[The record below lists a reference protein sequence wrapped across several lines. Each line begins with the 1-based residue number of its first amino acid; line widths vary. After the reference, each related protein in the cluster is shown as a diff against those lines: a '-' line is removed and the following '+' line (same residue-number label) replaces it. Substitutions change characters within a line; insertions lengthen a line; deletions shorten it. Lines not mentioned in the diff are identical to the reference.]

1 MRRYA
6 VLSVF
11 VFLLSLFVSC
21 SLIEPSEKK
30 ASLAIGLNVSLPESS
45 FLQANSASHLL
56 QFDEEPHIEDEEFNS
71 IEYTADVTITWDGG
85 VSMGSGKIKKVM
97 MEEEGRSGN
106 KASGTVAVL
115 NLPMDKTLFAK
126 IEIKD
131 SDGEVLYSANK
142 TLILAGEITPVTIDL
157 AYSVDADGSINLK
170 PETTELLIKAEYGT
184 QKDSDT
190 SIETFNIEDGKELV
204 FTCLN
209 VDGTKITENVTYEW
223 RINGTNLNDDSTED
237 YDDTDSIAFNPKQ
250 CALVDIGGKNTV
262 ECFVKYAYVSSAK
275 TVSCSR
281 KFSFDFIEADGA
293 QYIYPISAG
302 SGELYCFDTKTKIS
316 SYLSSSNSYALKNDG
331 TFAILHNDDEGN
343 PVIDEY
349 SYQNGVYSESLT
361 TSLSELGLST
371 VIKIA
376 YATDG
381 VLWIYGCDSSYNFK
395 LIKKTSSENKTIDID
410 FKNGGFAIAGNY
422 FVYISVNN
430 YDTPISLCYRKI
442 TEDSEGNISIDGTI
456 VDEIQKSDF
465 LENRTCNIAGI
476 YPVLDTETNEY
487 KLYVLLNF
495 KKSESLGLI
504 ILTGGVA
511 VAELT
516 DTGFVFEKESDGET
530 IKIYGMISLDD
541 EDSYSEWSF
550 SSISKRVVAV
560 PTAENES
567 YSFFNPLGFYAIKE
581 DELYIPDA
589 GIYQKKD
596 SDYSCFKY
604 KSRIMKFNLKTKTA
618 SVATENPSIVIE
630 VPSSS
635 SGDPLNGCTYE
646 K

>member
-85 VSMGSGKIKKVM
+85 VSMGSGKIKRSNWQ
-97 MEEEGRSGN
+97 EELGDGN
-106 KASGTVAVL
+106 KASGTVAVI
-115 NLPMDKTLFAK
+115 NLPMNKTLFAL

-131 SDGEVLYSANK
+131 SDGDVLYSANK
-142 TLILAGEITPVTIDL
+142 TLILAGEVTPITIDL

-209 VDGTKITENVTYEW
+209 ADGTKITENVTYEW

-281 KFSFDFIEADGA
+281 MFAFNFTEADSA
-293 QYIYPISAG
+293 QYIYPKKAG
-302 SGELYCFDTKTKIS
+302 SGELYCYDTRTKTS
-316 SYLSSSNSYALKNDG
+316 SYFIDPNLYAFKDSTFTFLDSEYDSDSSTYSYK
-331 TFAILHNDDEGN
+331 I
-343 PVIDEY
+343 IEY
-349 SYQNGVYSESLT
+349 SYVNGVYSE
-361 TSLSELGLST
+361 TSSTPISNYGLSSAS
-371 VIKIA
+371 KAA
-376 YATDG
+376 YDTDG
-381 VLWIYGCDSSYNFK
+381 YLWIYG
-395 LIKKTSSENKTIDID
+395 
-410 FKNGGFAIAGNY
+410 KNGENNDCFVKIMGSEYKSVTYTISNSRFAIADKY
-422 FVYISVNN
+422 FVYVDTDDQTLNCKQIN
-430 YDTPISLCYRKI
+430 YT
-442 TEDSEGNISIDGTI
+442 EGNPSFDTEIIDSKTI
-456 VDEIQKSDF
+456 TALGK
-465 LENRTCNIAGI
+465 TCYIVGI
-476 YPVLDTETNEY
+476 YPVKNGDIYKIYVLVNFIDYANGLSAEEGSTDTITGGIAVAAITET
-487 KLYVLLNF
+487 
-495 KKSESLGLI
+495 
-504 ILTGGVA
+504 
-511 VAELT
+511 
-516 DTGFVFEKESDGET
+516 GFDFDKNVNNS
-530 IKIYGMISLDD
+530 IKIYGIATADTVSDLKQAPDKT
-541 EDSYSEWSF
+541 
-550 SSISKRVVAV
+550 IKLII
-560 PTAENES
+560 PTPENEKCQF
-567 YSFFNPLGFYAIKE
+567 YNPLGFYAIKE
-581 DELYIPDA
+581 DELYIPDT
-589 GIYQKKD
+589 GIYQKED
-596 SDYSCFKY
+596 SDYNCAKY
-604 KSRIMKFNLKTKTA
+604 KSRIMKFDLKEKTV
-618 SVATENPSIVIE
+618 SVAMEDPSIVITLP
-630 VPSSS
+630 V
-635 SGDPLNGCTYE
+635 SGLINTLIIE

>member
-85 VSMGSGKIKKVM
+85 VSVGSGKIKRSNRQ
-97 MEEEGRSGN
+97 EELGDGN
-106 KASGTVAVL
+106 KASGTVAVI
-115 NLPMDKTLFAK
+115 NLPMNKTLFAL

-131 SDGEVLYSANK
+131 SDGDVLYSANK
-142 TLILAGEITPVTIDL
+142 TLILAGEVTPITIDL
-157 AYSVDADGSINLK
+157 AYSVDADGSVTIKN
-170 PETTELLIKAEYGT
+170 ETTELMLKAEYGT

-237 YDDTDSIAFNPKQ
+237 YGDTDSIAFNPKQ
-250 CALVDIGGKNTV
+250 CALIDIGGKNTV
-262 ECFVKYAYVSSAK
+262 ECFVKYVYVNSSK

-281 KFSFDFIEADGA
+281 MFAFNFTEADGA
-293 QYIYPISAG
+293 QYIYPKKTG
-302 SGELYCFDTKTKIS
+302 SSEFYCYDTRTKTS
-316 SYLSSSNSYALKNDG
+316 SYFIDSNAYAFKNDG
-331 TFAILHNDDEGN
+331 TFAVLHYEDGN
-343 PVIDEY
+343 SLIDEY
-349 SYQNGVYSESLT
+349 SYQNGVYAESVT
-361 TSLSELGLST
+361 TSLLDLELRSGYRLT
-371 VIKIA
+371 

-381 VLWIYGCDSSYNFK
+381 KLWIYGENTSGTKGF
-395 LIKKTSSENKTIDID
+395 LIRSSSENKFIAQTIENSGI
-410 FKNGGFAIAGNY
+410 AIAGNY
-422 FVYISVNN
+422 LVYISSSG
-430 YDTPISLCYRKI
+430 SLCYRKI
-442 TEDSEGNISIDGTI
+442 TEDGDGNISIGDSDVG
-456 VDEIQKSDF
+456 EILKSEF

>member
-56 QFDEEPHIEDEEFNS
+56 QFDEEPHIEDEEFNF
-71 IEYTADVTITWDGG
+71 IKYTADVTITWDGG
-85 VSMGSGKIKKVM
+85 VSMGSGKIKRSKWQ
-97 MEEEGRSGN
+97 EEHGDGN
-106 KASGTVAVL
+106 KASGTVAVI
-115 NLPMDKTLFAK
+115 NLPMNKTLFAL

-131 SDGEVLYSANK
+131 SDGDVLYSANK
-142 TLILAGEITPVTIDL
+142 TLILAGEVTPITIDL

-209 VDGTKITENVTYEW
+209 ADGTKITENVTYEW

-250 CALVDIGGKNTV
+250 CALIDIGGKNTV
-262 ECFVKYAYVSSAK
+262 ECFVKYVYVNSSK
-275 TVSCSR
+275 TLSCSR

-293 QYIYPISAG
+293 QYIYPVSAG
-302 SGELYCFDTKTKIS
+302 SDELYCFDTKTKIS

-349 SYQNGVYSESLT
+349 SYQNGVYAESVT
-361 TSLSELGLST
+361 TSLLDLELRSGYRLT
-371 VIKIA
+371 

-381 VLWIYGCDSSYNFK
+381 KLWIYGENTSGTKGF
-395 LIKKTSSENKTIDID
+395 LIRSSSENKFIAKTIDNSGI
-410 FKNGGFAIAGNY
+410 AIVGNY
-422 FVYISVNN
+422 LVYISSSG
-430 YDTPISLCYRKI
+430 SLCYIKI
-442 TEDSEGNISIDGTI
+442 TEDSDGNISIDDSIIG
-456 VDEIQKSDF
+456 EISKSGF
-465 LENRTCNIAGI
+465 LENRTCNIAGL
-476 YPVLDTETNEY
+476 YPVLDTATNKY

-589 GIYQKKD
+589 GIYQKED

-618 SVATENPSIVIE
+618 SVATENPAIVIE

>member
-85 VSMGSGKIKKVM
+85 VSMGSGKIKRSKWQ
-97 MEEEGRSGN
+97 EELGDGN
-106 KASGTVAVL
+106 KASGTVAVI
-115 NLPMDKTLFAK
+115 NLPMNKTLFAL

-131 SDGEVLYSANK
+131 SDGDVLYSANK
-142 TLILAGEITPVTIDL
+142 TLILAGEVTPITIDL

-209 VDGTKITENVTYEW
+209 ADGTKITENVTYEW

-262 ECFVKYAYVSSAK
+262 ECFVKYTYVSSAK

-281 KFSFDFIEADGA
+281 MFAFNFTEADSE
-293 QYIYPISAG
+293 QYIYPKSTG
-302 SGELYCFDTKTKIS
+302 SGELYCYDTRTKTS
-316 SYLSSSNSYALKNDG
+316 SYFIDLNLYAFKDSTFTFLDSEYDSDSSTYRDK
-331 TFAILHNDDEGN
+331 I
-343 PVIDEY
+343 IEY
-349 SYQNGVYSESLT
+349 SYQNGVYAESGST
-361 TSLSELGLST
+361 FLSDLELDSGYRFT
-371 VIKIA
+371 

-381 VLWIYGCDSSYNFK
+381 ELWIYGKNTSGTKGFLIRSSSGNKF
-395 LIKKTSSENKTIDID
+395 IAKTIDNSGI
-410 FKNGGFAIAGNY
+410 AIVGNY
-422 FVYISVNN
+422 LVYISSSE
-430 YDTPISLCYRKI
+430 SLCYIKI
-442 TEDSEGNISIDGTI
+442 TEDSDGNISIDDTI
-456 VDEIQKSDF
+456 IGEISKSGF
-465 LENRTCNIAGI
+465 LENRTCNIAGL
-476 YPVLDTETNEY
+476 YPVLDTATNKY

-589 GIYQKKD
+589 GIYQKED

>member
-56 QFDEEPHIEDEEFNS
+56 QFDEEPHIEDEEFNF

-85 VSMGSGKIKKVM
+85 VSMGSGKIKRAKWQ
-97 MEEEGRSGN
+97 EEHGDGN
-106 KASGTVAVL
+106 KASGTVAVI
-115 NLPMDKTLFAK
+115 NLPMNKTLFAL

-131 SDGEVLYSANK
+131 SDGDVLYSANK
-142 TLILAGEITPVTIDL
+142 TLILAGEVTPVTIDL

-209 VDGTKITENVTYEW
+209 ADGTKITENVTYEW

-281 KFSFDFIEADGA
+281 MFAFNFTEADSA
-293 QYIYPISAG
+293 QYIYPKKAG
-302 SGELYCFDTKTKIS
+302 SGELYCYDTRTKTS
-316 SYLSSSNSYALKNDG
+316 SYFIDPNLYAFKDSTFTFLDSEYDSDSSTYSYK
-331 TFAILHNDDEGN
+331 I
-343 PVIDEY
+343 IEY
-349 SYQNGVYSESLT
+349 SYVNGVYSE
-361 TSLSELGLST
+361 TSSTPISNYGLSSAS
-371 VIKIA
+371 KAA
-376 YATDG
+376 YDTDG
-381 VLWIYGCDSSYNFK
+381 YLWIYGKNG
-395 LIKKTSSENKTIDID
+395 ENKDCFVKIMGSEYKSVTYTIS
-410 FKNGGFAIAGNY
+410 NSRFAIADKY
-422 FVYISVNN
+422 FVYVDTDDQTLNCKQIN
-430 YDTPISLCYRKI
+430 YT
-442 TEDSEGNISIDGTI
+442 EGNPSFDTEIIDSKTI
-456 VDEIQKSDF
+456 TALGK
-465 LENRTCNIAGI
+465 TCYIVGI
-476 YPVLDTETNEY
+476 YPVKNGDIYKIYVLVNFIDYANGLSAEEGSTDTITGGIAVAAITET
-487 KLYVLLNF
+487 
-495 KKSESLGLI
+495 
-504 ILTGGVA
+504 
-511 VAELT
+511 
-516 DTGFVFEKESDGET
+516 GFDFDKNVNNS
-530 IKIYGMISLDD
+530 IKIYGIATADTVSDLKQAPDKT
-541 EDSYSEWSF
+541 
-550 SSISKRVVAV
+550 IKLII
-560 PTAENES
+560 PTPENEKCQF
-567 YSFFNPLGFYAIKE
+567 YNPLGFYAIKE
-581 DELYIPDA
+581 DELYIPDT
-589 GIYQKKD
+589 GIYQKED
-596 SDYSCFKY
+596 SDYNCAKY
-604 KSRIMKFNLKTKTA
+604 KSRIMKFDLKEKTV
-618 SVATENPSIVIE
+618 SVAMEDPSIVITLP
-630 VPSSS
+630 V
-635 SGDPLNGCTYE
+635 SGLINTLIIE

>member
-85 VSMGSGKIKKVM
+85 VSMGSGKIKRSNWQ
-97 MEEEGRSGN
+97 EELGDGN
-106 KASGTVAVL
+106 KASGTVAVI
-115 NLPMDKTLFAK
+115 NLPMNKTLFAL

-131 SDGEVLYSANK
+131 SDGDVLYSANK
-142 TLILAGEITPVTIDL
+142 TLILAGEVTPITIDL

-209 VDGTKITENVTYEW
+209 ADGTKITENVTYEW

-281 KFSFDFIEADGA
+281 MFAFNFTEADSA
-293 QYIYPISAG
+293 QYIYPKKAG
-302 SGELYCFDTKTKIS
+302 SGELYCYDTRTKTS
-316 SYLSSSNSYALKNDG
+316 SYFIDPNLYAFKDSTFTFLDSEYDSDTGTYSYK
-331 TFAILHNDDEGN
+331 I
-343 PVIDEY
+343 IEY
-349 SYQNGVYSESLT
+349 SYVNGVYSE
-361 TSLSELGLST
+361 TSSTPISNYELSSAS
-371 VIKIA
+371 KAA
-376 YATDG
+376 YDTDG
-381 VLWIYGCDSSYNFK
+381 YLWIYG
-395 LIKKTSSENKTIDID
+395 
-410 FKNGGFAIAGNY
+410 KNGENNNCFLKIMGSEYKSVTYTISNSRFAIADKY
-422 FVYISVNN
+422 FVYVDTDDQTLNCKQIN
-430 YDTPISLCYRKI
+430 YT
-442 TEDSEGNISIDGTI
+442 EGNPSFDTEIIDSKTI
-456 VDEIQKSDF
+456 TALGK
-465 LENRTCNIAGI
+465 TCYIVGI
-476 YPVLDTETNEY
+476 YPVKNGDIYKIYVLVNFIDYANGLSAEEGSTDTITGGIAVAAITET
-487 KLYVLLNF
+487 
-495 KKSESLGLI
+495 
-504 ILTGGVA
+504 
-511 VAELT
+511 
-516 DTGFVFEKESDGET
+516 GFDFDKNVNNS
-530 IKIYGMISLDD
+530 IKIYGIATADTVSDLKQAPDKT
-541 EDSYSEWSF
+541 
-550 SSISKRVVAV
+550 IKLII
-560 PTAENES
+560 PTPENEKCQF
-567 YSFFNPLGFYAIKE
+567 YNPLGFYAIKE
-581 DELYIPDA
+581 DELYIPDT
-589 GIYQKKD
+589 GIYQKED
-596 SDYSCFKY
+596 SDYNCAKY
-604 KSRIMKFNLKTKTA
+604 KSRIMKFDLKEKTV
-618 SVATENPSIVIE
+618 SVAMEDPSIVITLP
-630 VPSSS
+630 V
-635 SGDPLNGCTYE
+635 SGLINTLIIE

>member
-85 VSMGSGKIKKVM
+85 VSMGSGKIKRSKWQ
-97 MEEEGRSGN
+97 EELGDGN
-106 KASGTVAVL
+106 KASGTVAVI
-115 NLPMDKTLFAK
+115 NLPMNKTLFAL

-131 SDGEVLYSANK
+131 SDGDVLYSANK
-142 TLILAGEITPVTIDL
+142 TLILAGEVTPITIDL

-209 VDGTKITENVTYEW
+209 ADGTKITENVTYEW

-281 KFSFDFIEADGA
+281 MFAFNFTEADSA
-293 QYIYPISAG
+293 QYIYPKKAG
-302 SGELYCFDTKTKIS
+302 SGELYCYDTRTKTS
-316 SYLSSSNSYALKNDG
+316 SYFIDSNLYAFKDSTFTFLDSEYDSG
-331 TFAILHNDDEGN
+331 TWRNKI
-343 PVIDEY
+343 IEY
-349 SYQNGVYSESLT
+349 SYQNGVYAESGST
-361 TSLSELGLST
+361 FLSDLELDSGYRFT
-371 VIKIA
+371 

-381 VLWIYGCDSSYNFK
+381 ELWIYGKNTSNTTGFLIRSSSGNKF
-395 LIKKTSSENKTIDID
+395 IAKTIEN
-410 FKNGGFAIAGNY
+410 NGIAIAGNY
-422 FVYISVNN
+422 LVYISSSG
-430 YDTPISLCYRKI
+430 SLCYKKI
-442 TEDSEGNISIDGTI
+442 TEDSDGNISIEDSDVG
-456 VDEIQKSDF
+456 EILKSEF

-476 YPVLDTETNEY
+476 YPVLDTETNKN

-495 KKSESLGLI
+495 KKSESVGLI

-560 PTAENES
+560 PTAENEN

-630 VPSSS
+630 LPSSS